1 MTNSSMIGIT
11 QDNETGGAG
20 GQKTVTVFGGTG
32 FLGRRIVRHLL
43 ARGFFVR
50 VASRHPKHVPSLF
63 QTDRPNLTAL
73 GADIHREDAVA
84 AAVAGAM
91 AVVNAVSL
99 YVERG
104 RDTIHAVHVDAA
116 GHLAHLCREVG

>member
-1 MTNSSMIGIT
+1 MAVIT
-11 QDNETGGAG
+11 QDDETGKAG

-43 ARGFFVR
+43 ARGVFVR
-50 VASRHPKHVPSLF
+50 AASRHPESAFSLF

-73 GADIHREDAVA
+73 GADIRRENEVA
-84 AAVAGAM
+84 AAVSGAT

-104 RDTIHAVHVDAA
+104 GNTFNSIHVDGAA
-116 GHLAHLCREVG
+116 HLAHLC